1 LSEDP
6 EIRKT
11 QIQELIVKGVLNEKG
26 NAIAR
31 PAINPMGPS
40 LGSSGPALGSTKRNR
55 RNRGGK
61 RKTHKKAHRKSHK
74 KAHKKTYKKS
84 RRN

>member
-1 LSEDP
+1 MSNNHPGL
-6 EIRKT
+6 
-11 QIQELIVKGVLNEKG
+11 V
-26 NAIAR
+26 
-31 PAINPMGPS
+31 PAIDPTTSTTKVPNLAPS
-40 LGSSGPALGSTKRNR
+40 GLGGILSTKRNR

-74 KAHKKTYKKS
+74 KAHKKAHKKTYKKS